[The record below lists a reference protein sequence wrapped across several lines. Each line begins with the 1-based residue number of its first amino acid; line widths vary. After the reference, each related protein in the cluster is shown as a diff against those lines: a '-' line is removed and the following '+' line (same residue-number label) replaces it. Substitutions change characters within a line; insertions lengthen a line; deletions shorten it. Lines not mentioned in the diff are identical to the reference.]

1 MYALRGYDAQNVFDC
16 YYHNDG
22 ECKDG
27 TEHVLRI
34 HQTSQQQGGTITLSK
49 VGLQLFDIVTFTDA
63 RCAVSSELYR
73 VRVIDEVYDTTKPPL
88 LYRQTITLGGALCVW
103 IGDREAIDARVKARW
118 HNCRRDLFS
127 S

>member
-16 YYHNDG
+16 CYHNDG
-22 ECKDG
+22 ECKDRTG
-27 TEHVLRI
+27 DVLRI
-34 HQTSQQQGGTITLSK
+34 HQTSEKQGGTITLSK

-88 LYRQTITLGGALCVW
+88 LYRQTITLGGAVRLDW
-103 IGDREAIDARVKARW
+103 
-118 HNCRRDLFS
+118 
-127 S
+127 